1 MPWIYAVPVGLGI
14 VAAAAV
20 AVILLEVVPAV
31 LDDLDRER
39 TNRRRR
45 RELIPVAPV
54 AAQASSS
61 SAQVHEGGFSYAVR
75 KRRARRHIMDQTA
88 RFDGDDERV
97 RSSLPLLRTRPAQQA
112 NAFVEQDRYQL
123 YPVSQESHHVL
134 GESSSVV
141 PSDFE
146 LGGDAS
152 DDDVPLARL
161 SPTRKTFSI
170 VDGDET
176 PKVGEQTR
184 SAGSSTESSPSTAGT
199 EPLIPAPSSP
209 GPVSASSKTNSLEPT
224 GVQVDAQDPFSDATA
239 SSSTLFASSSPDSS
253 PSPPQNESRDV
264 IPSVASSSLANE
276 SIGGWILQSP
286 TLSST
291 SSVRSAGASST
302 LSEDEDGWAKLSDVE
317 DEWSKVRSPRG
328 QATGRGLAMY

>member
-1 MPWIYAVPVGLGI
+1 MPWIYAVPIGVGI

-45 RELIPVAPV
+45 RELVPVAPV

-61 SAQVHEGGFSYAVR
+61 SAQVHEGGLGYAVR
-75 KRRARRHIMDQTA
+75 KRRARQHIVDQTD

-97 RSSLPLLRTRPAQQA
+97 CSSLPVLRTRPAQQA

-123 YPVSQESHHVL
+123 HPVSQESHHVL
-134 GESSSVV
+134 GDTSSVV

-161 SPTRKTFSI
+161 SPTRKTFSV

-176 PKVGEQTR
+176 PKLGEQTR
-184 SAGSSTESSPSTAGT
+184 SSGSSTESSPSTTGT

-209 GPVSASSKTNSLEPT
+209 GPVSASGKPSSAARAGL
-224 GVQVDAQDPFSDATA
+224 QLDAHDPFSDAAA

-253 PSPPQNESRDV
+253 SSLPQIESRDV
-264 IPSVASSSLANE
+264 TPSVASPSLANE
-276 SIGGWILQSP
+276 TIGGWVLQSP

-317 DEWSKVRSPRG
+317 DEWSKSIVKLQRN
-328 QATGRGLAMY
+328 T